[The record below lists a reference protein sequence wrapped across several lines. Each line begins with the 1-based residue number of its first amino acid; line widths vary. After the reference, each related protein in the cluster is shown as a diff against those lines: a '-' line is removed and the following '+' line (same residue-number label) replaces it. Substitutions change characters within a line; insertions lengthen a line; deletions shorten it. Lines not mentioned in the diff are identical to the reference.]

1 MPDNKKETQPQDA
14 SRINMNED
22 YEVQYWTKKFGCS
35 KDELKDAVE
44 SVGVSAEK
52 VEEFLGISSGKKR

>member
-14 SRINMNED
+14 KRININED

-35 KDELKDAVE
+35 KEELKDAVD
-44 SVGVSAEK
+44 SVGVSSEK
-52 VEEFLGISSGKKR
+52 VEEFLGISTGKKK